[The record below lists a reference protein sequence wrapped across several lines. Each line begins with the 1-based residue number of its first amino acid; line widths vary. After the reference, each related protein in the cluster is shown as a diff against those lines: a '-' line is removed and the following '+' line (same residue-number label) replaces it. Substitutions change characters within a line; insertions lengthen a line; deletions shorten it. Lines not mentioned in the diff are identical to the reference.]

1 MGAWVCVTAGG
12 SVSGS
17 MIGRS
22 EMDGEDGEEEGGR
35 VGVEGGGV
43 VSEDVEGGGVVSE
56 GVEGGRVVGESVV
69 DTSVP
74 SPR

>member
-1 MGAWVCVTAGG
+1 
-12 SVSGS
+12 

-35 VGVEGGGV
+35 VG
-43 VSEDVEGGGVVSE
+43 VEGGGVVSE

>member
-1 MGAWVCVTAGG
+1 MVVGAWVCVTAGG

-22 EMDGEDGEEEGGR
+22 EMGGEDGEEEGGR
-35 VGVEGGGV
+35 VEAVEGGGEGVEGGG
-43 VSEDVEGGGVVSE
+43 
-56 GVEGGRVVGESVV
+56 VVGESVV
-69 DTSVP
+69 DTSVL

>member
-22 EMDGEDGEEEGGR
+22 EIDGEDEEEGGR

-43 VSEDVEGGGVVSE
+43 VSEDVEGGRVVSE

-69 DTSVP
+69 DTSVLT
-74 SPR
+74 PR